1 MKFRRINKNTI
12 NCIITSEE
20 MQAHGVGIDDI
31 FEKKEQGMDFLRQIL
46 NEAARR
52 LDFHASGTVT
62 SMQLSVLPDKSLSL
76 TISEQN
82 DKSVEDMV
90 RNLRKKLGIV
100 INEKMRKELAKL
112 PQEERLKRLA
122 DYAARFIEKELTD
135 SVVDGIGAV
144 VDENGTSSNGISRTT
159 ADGNNGTMADGN
171 NGTMA
176 NGNNVTTANGNNGTT
191 GSDENGATDNDENA
205 LTDGNTS
212 NGNAGIKN
220 ASEESSNNVLQ
231 DSSYLFEFTS
241 FAAVLDAAK
250 YISKQPVYCK
260 TKFAAELYTDGA
272 DRNPLYWLILTKP
285 EGKDQQFAKLIL
297 SLNEYG
303 TMETARAEV
312 LAHIRELS
320 TCILKEKTIK
330 TLAAI

>member
-12 NCIITSEE
+12 NCIITSDE

-46 NEAARR
+46 NEAARK

-159 ADGNNGTMADGN
+159 ADGNN
-171 NGTMA
+171 
-176 NGNNVTTANGNNGTT
+176 
-191 GSDENGATDNDENA
+191 
-205 LTDGNTS
+205 
-212 NGNAGIKN
+212 
-220 ASEESSNNVLQ
+220 
-231 DSSYLFEFTS
+231 
-241 FAAVLDAAK
+241 
-250 YISKQPVYCK
+250 
-260 TKFAAELYTDGA
+260 
-272 DRNPLYWLILTKP
+272 
-285 EGKDQQFAKLIL
+285 
-297 SLNEYG
+297 
-303 TMETARAEV
+303 
-312 LAHIRELS
+312 
-320 TCILKEKTIK
+320 
-330 TLAAI
+330 

>member
-1 MKFRRINKNTI
+1 
-12 NCIITSEE
+12 

-159 ADGNNGTMADGN
+159 ADGNNGTMA
-171 NGTMA
+171 

-250 YISKQPVYCK
+250 YISKQPVYRK

>member
-1 MKFRRINKNTI
+1 
-12 NCIITSEE
+12 

-159 ADGNNGTMADGN
+159 ADGNNGTMA
-171 NGTMA
+171 

-220 ASEESSNNVLQ
+220 ASEESSKNVLQ

-250 YISKQPVYCK
+250 YISKQPVYRK

>member
-1 MKFRRINKNTI
+1 
-12 NCIITSEE
+12 

-46 NEAARR
+46 NEAARK

-159 ADGNNGTMADGN
+159 ADGNNGTMA
-171 NGTMA
+171 

-250 YISKQPVYCK
+250 YISKQPVYRK

>member
-1 MKFRRINKNTI
+1 
-12 NCIITSEE
+12 

-122 DYAARFIEKELTD
+122 DYAAHFIEKELTD
-135 SVVDGIGAV
+135 SVVDEIGAV

-159 ADGNNGTMADGN
+159 ADGN

-250 YISKQPVYCK
+250 YISKQPVYRK

>member
-1 MKFRRINKNTI
+1 
-12 NCIITSEE
+12 

-46 NEAARR
+46 NEAARK

-100 INEKMRKELAKL
+100 INDKMRKELAKL

-159 ADGNNGTMADGN
+159 ADGN

-250 YISKQPVYCK
+250 YISKQPVYRK

>member
-1 MKFRRINKNTI
+1 
-12 NCIITSEE
+12 

-46 NEAARR
+46 TEAARR

-159 ADGNNGTMADGN
+159 ADGNNGTMA
-171 NGTMA
+171 

-250 YISKQPVYCK
+250 YISKQPVYRK

>member
-159 ADGNNGTMADGN
+159 ADGNNGTMA
-171 NGTMA
+171 

-250 YISKQPVYCK
+250 YISKQPVYRK

>member
-1 MKFRRINKNTI
+1 
-12 NCIITSEE
+12 
-20 MQAHGVGIDDI
+20 
-31 FEKKEQGMDFLRQIL
+31 MDFLRQIL

-159 ADGNNGTMADGN
+159 ADGNNGTMA
-171 NGTMA
+171 

-250 YISKQPVYCK
+250 YISKQPVYRK